1 MENEDSDKNDVI
13 QEDEEKQMKQ
23 NLDIESLYDTLEGG
37 QHSKAN
43 KTLEPQDSKAERTEE
58 KTPPQYDKSTVKDA
72 EEQSTALAAAWLKR
86 HVDKPLSNFRHIHD
100 SYTPGLD
107 PEASGQSQA
116 KSVALLSEMKHPGQ
130 MPKL

>member
-1 MENEDSDKNDVI
+1 MENTKPKTDADEHSVDAVKPWHEFRMENEDSDKNDVI

-58 KTPPQYDKSTVKDA
+58 KTESQQR
-72 EEQSTALAAAWLKR
+72 EQ
-86 HVDKPLSNFRHIHD
+86 
-100 SYTPGLD
+100 
-107 PEASGQSQA
+107 
-116 KSVALLSEMKHPGQ
+116 
-130 MPKL
+130 